1 MLNLPSSD
9 YCLRGLLFVS
19 RQVNLDELAVGSAC
33 SPIDQPLRDKTAVC
47 FLLYSLVMFSYTT
60 YCSWRFIM
68 QQKERNSC
76 KMIYTQQL
84 SIYHIQQLFFFSLSL
99 LTSFFFICSLFVLCV
114 LERCFS
120 IVAFYLDQHY
130 NMTNAI
136 VYIIVF
142 RHHLQ

>member
-1 MLNLPSSD
+1 
-9 YCLRGLLFVS
+9 
-19 RQVNLDELAVGSAC
+19 
-33 SPIDQPLRDKTAVC
+33 
-47 FLLYSLVMFSYTT
+47 
-60 YCSWRFIM
+60 
-68 QQKERNSC
+68 
-76 KMIYTQQL
+76 MIYTQQL
-84 SIYHIQQLFFFSLSL
+84 SIYHIALLLLSLPFDFFFLYL
-99 LTSFFFICSLFVLCV
+99 FPFVLCV